1 MSFTVDANL
10 LLYASDLSSPRQPKA
25 YENLSRLAR
34 GPAIAY
40 LFWPVLMAYLRIS
53 THSSIF
59 SAPLSAEEAMENV
72 SALVALPNVRCPG
85 ESAGFWDVY
94 EHIAAGQNIRGNLVP
109 DAHIVALMRQHGAT
123 VIWTDDRDFRR
134 FDGITVRLLDDLV

>member
-1 MSFTVDANL
+1 MSFAVDANL

-25 YENLSRLAR
+25 YEQLHRLAQ
-34 GPAIAY
+34 GPEIVY

-59 SAPLSAEEAMENV
+59 SAPLSAEEVMDNV
-72 SALVALPNVRCPG
+72 SALLALPHVRCPG
-85 ESAGFWDVY
+85 ENAGFWDVY
-94 EHIAAGQNIRGNLVP
+94 EQIGAGQNIRGNLVP
-109 DAHIVALMRQHGAT
+109 DAHVVALMRQHGVT

-134 FDGITVRLLDDLV
+134 FEGITVRLLDDLA